1 MVDSDLIDA
10 IAKLV
15 ESNAQLA
22 ASVFALA
29 QAITE
34 EDADDPDAEPARYMD
49 GTPINNE

>member
-1 MVDSDLIDA
+1 MTEATLIDA
-10 IAKLV
+10 IGKLV

-34 EDADDPDAEPARYMD
+34 EDEGEPDAEPKRYLNGD
-49 GTPINNE
+49 LVEP